1 MQIKQFKAI
10 LLILIF
16 SINLYANNTNH
27 TIDEILSQTK
37 NKSALSNYAS
47 KKDLKLLEQKLK
59 EHKNIGIRIYGDS
72 HTAADFFSACY

>member
-47 KKDLKLLEQKLK
+47 KRLKAFGAK
-59 EHKNIGIRIYGDS
+59 
-72 HTAADFFSACY
+72 T